1 VSTPRRTVGT
11 SSAGRLPAA
20 MLRALAAELSD
31 PGRFSRAK
39 AYARDGAVVDIDVQ
53 PGAARGLVQGSRY
66 EPYAVTLHTEP
77 ARDGE
82 GLLGLIPE
90 RAELFLECTCPDA
103 ETFGACKHGLAVLLV
118 LADEISIEP
127 AVLERWRV
135 ADAGSGAAAR
145 RDDGDVTSD
154 EPDADV
160 LAEAMAA
167 PAPLPELPAIPP
179 RVPIPMPATPGTRDA
194 DVSAALASA
203 ITVLRAG

>member
-1 VSTPRRTVGT
+1 VGT
-11 SSAGRLPAA
+11 SAAGRLPAA

-66 EPYAVTLHTEP
+66 EPYAVTLYTEP
-77 ARDGE
+77 AREGE

-90 RAELFLECTCPDA
+90 RNEVFLECTCPDA

-118 LADEISIEP
+118 LADEISIDT
-127 AVLERWRV
+127 AVLERWRARDASDGPFSGRGA
-135 ADAGSGAAAR
+135 ADA
-145 RDDGDVTSD
+145 DDGHGDGD
-154 EPDADV
+154 EPAVDV
-160 LAEAMAA
+160 LADAMAS
-167 PAPLPELPAIPP
+167 PAPLPELPTIPS
-179 RVPIPMPATPGTRDA
+179 RVPVAMAATPGTREA

-203 ITVLRAG
+203 IAVLRAR